1 MPSQQVIEKLQ
12 DTQRELDKIKSAVE
26 HIQDAADVVQKASHV
41 VSEVKNLI
49 KELQSIEK
57 DHRFDLIKILKE
69 RIGEIERQIEA
80 SVKELDRGVKQLG
93 QLTIEVARLE
103 KNISKYFE
111 DIKKINFPERLDKID
126 NQISS
131 INIGIQNL
139 QGDVR
144 RLQDKIELVFSETK
158 QIVNHGFS
166 KTNEKIAEGIT
177 AISDEIEKSGETVV
191 ISINNQIDKKISGLI
206 GHIESENQLLRK
218 ELKTNRIIQIATI
231 IILAGMLVYIF
242 MQSTISHLD

>member
-1 MPSQQVIEKLQ
+1 MPSQQVIDKLQ

-26 HIQDAADVVQKASHV
+26 HIQDAAAVVQKASHV
-41 VSEVKNLI
+41 VLEVQKLI

-80 SVKELDRGVKQLG
+80 SVKELDKGVKQLG
-93 QLTIEVARLE
+93 QLI
-103 KNISKYFE
+103 
-111 DIKKINFPERLDKID
+111 KINFPERLDKID

-144 RLQDKIELVFSETK
+144 RLQDKIEFGFSETK
-158 QIVNHGFS
+158 QIVTRGFS
-166 KTNEKIAEGIT
+166 KTNDNITESIAV
-177 AISDEIEKSGETVV
+177 ISDEIEKSGETVV
-191 ISINNQIDKKISGLI
+191 VSINNQIDKKISGLI
-206 GHIESENQLLRK
+206 EHIESENQLLRK
-218 ELKTNRIIQIATI
+218 ELKTNRIIQIATF

-242 MQSTISHLD
+242 MYSTNSRG

>member
-26 HIQDAADVVQKASHV
+26 HIQDAAAVVQKASHV
-41 VSEVKNLI
+41 VLEVQKLI

-80 SVKELDRGVKQLG
+80 SVKELDKGVKQLG
-93 QLTIEVARLE
+93 QLIIEVALLE

-144 RLQDKIELVFSETK
+144 RLQDKIELGFSETK

-166 KTNEKIAEGIT
+166 KTNENIAESIT
-177 AISDEIEKSGETVV
+177 VISDEIEKSGETVV

-206 GHIESENQLLRK
+206 EHIESENQLLRK
-218 ELKTNRIIQIATI
+218 ELKTNRIIQIATF

-242 MQSTISHLD
+242 MQSTNSHR